1 MQKNSRL
8 LVIRLSAMGD
18 VAMSVHAVGELRRTY
33 PDLSITVLTN
43 KRFIPFFR
51 DVERVDF
58 ICFDCKQHR
67 GLCGL
72 WRLAKQAIRLD
83 TDAVADL
90 HDILRSKI
98 LRMFIRLGTGCHVA
112 VIDKENRLKRQ
123 AVRPHDKQLKQLK
136 HSVER
141 YCEVFA
147 RAGYPISLP
156 AAGRIARPVPEALGV
171 GARNGTQHWVGL
183 APFSK
188 QPSKS
193 LPEST
198 GSRLAELLAKE
209 YDRVFLFTG
218 EGAEL
223 DFARK
228 LESRYANVT
237 AVFGRVP
244 LDGEIDLMANLDAIV
259 TMDSSAMHMASL
271 VGTPT
276 VSVWGSTHPAT
287 GFYGWGG
294 GTDNCIQLDLPCR
307 PCSVYGNKPC
317 RSGDYRCMT
326 GIAPETIF
334 ERVKQIAPTPT
345 H

>member
-1 MQKNSRL
+1 MRKNSRL

-18 VAMSVHAVGELRRTY
+18 VAMSVHAVRELRCTY
-33 PDLSITVLTN
+33 PDLNITVLT
-43 KRFIPFFR
+43 KERFIPFFR

-58 ICFDCKQHR
+58 ICFDCRQHS
-67 GLCGL
+67 GLRGL
-72 WRLAKQAIRLD
+72 WRLAQQIIRLD
-83 TDAVADL
+83 IDAVADL

-98 LRMFIRLGTGCHVA
+98 LCTFIRLGTGCPVA
-112 VIDKENRLKRQ
+112 VIDKENRLKRR
-123 AVRPHDKQLKQLK
+123 AVRRHDKDLRQLK

-147 RAGYPISLP
+147 RAGYPVSLP
-156 AAGRIARPVPEALGV
+156 AAGRIARPVPEVLGE
-171 GARNGTQHWVGL
+171 GARNGKQRWVGL

-198 GSRLAELLAKE
+198 GRRLAEMLAKE

-218 EGAEL
+218 QGAEL
-223 DFARK
+223 DFARE
-228 LESRYANVT
+228 LESRYPNVT

-259 TMDSSAMHMASL
+259 TMDSAAMHMASL

-317 RSGDYRCMT
+317 RNGDYRCMADIT
-326 GIAPETIF
+326 PEMIF
-334 ERVKQIAPTPT
+334 ERVKQIAVTPT
-345 H
+345 R

>member
-1 MQKNSRL
+1 MRKNSRL
-8 LVIRLSAMGD
+8 LVVRLSAMGD
-18 VAMSVHAVGELRRTY
+18 VAMSVHAVRQLRRTY
-33 PDLSITVLTN
+33 PDLGITVLT
-43 KRFIPFFR
+43 KERFFPFFR

-58 ICFDCKQHR
+58 IGFDCKEH
-67 GLCGL
+67 GGFAGL
-72 WRLAKQAIRLD
+72 WRLARRIARHDI
-83 TDAVADL
+83 DAVADL

-98 LRMFIRLGTGCHVA
+98 LRMLIRLRTGCPVA
-112 VIDKENRLKRQ
+112 VIDKENRFKRL
-123 AVRPHDKQLKQLK
+123 ATRRRDKNLKQLK

-147 RAGYPISLP
+147 RAGYPIPLP
-156 AAGRIARPVPEALGV
+156 AAGRIARPVPAALGTK
-171 GARNGTQHWVGL
+171 GGGQRWIGL

-193 LPEST
+193 LPECT
-198 GSRLAELLAKE
+198 GRRLAEMLAAE

-218 EGAEL
+218 DGSEFE
-223 DFARK
+223 FARAI
-228 LESRYANVT
+228 ESRLGNVT
-237 AVFGRVP
+237 AVFGRIP
-244 LDGEIDLMANLDAIV
+244 LDEEIDLMANLDAIV
-259 TMDSSAMHMASL
+259 TMDSAAMHMASL

-287 GFYGWGG
+287 GFYGWGC
-294 GTDNCIQLDLPCR
+294 GTENCIQLDLPCR

-317 RSGDYRCMT
+317 LTGDYRCMT

-334 ERVKQIAPTPT
+334 ERVAKIAVTPT